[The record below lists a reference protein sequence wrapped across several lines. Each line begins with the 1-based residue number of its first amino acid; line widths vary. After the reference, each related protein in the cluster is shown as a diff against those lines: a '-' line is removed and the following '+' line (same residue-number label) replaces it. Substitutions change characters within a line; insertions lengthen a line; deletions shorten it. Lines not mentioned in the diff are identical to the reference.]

1 MEIIKL
7 FVDNEDK
14 IEINIIGTI
23 ENPLFQANQIGK
35 LLGIKNIRSSIENFD
50 EDEKKDDVDTMD
62 AIGRK
67 QNTTF
72 LTENGLYRLL
82 GMSRKEKARKFQ
94 KWIGNVIKEI
104 RLKGKY
110 ELEKSLKE
118 TIDNHKLELE
128 LQRHELLLKS
138 YDKIPGVYIGKLKE
152 IENDKIIIKIGNTID
167 IVERAGRHKIDFNN
181 FILLDF
187 FEANRHISLETAIK
201 KDKIILQYKYVEEI
215 NDKKS
220 DETYLIP
227 VDFYKDLI
235 TIITRKQKD
244 YQGMSEEHYFKL
256 AEKDK
261 EIEKVKEE
269 TKLELVKLQKLQME
283 QNVPITIIKEV
294 PIKTEIKEINQSRG
308 RKIQKYTLDGKL
320 VCTYNGLCFADRN
333 EDRLSVSG
341 LKKAII
347 NNYEYKEH
355 RWLYLERNLPDDT
368 IQEIGK
374 TIEHKNVPLDF
385 IAMLDIDNK
394 NIIHVF
400 EDQLQA
406 AKSRHLKTT
415 YGIYLSIKHN
425 KLCKGHY
432 FNYFNKCTEEQKN
445 NYLENNK
452 LPEIKRHFN
461 AVKVKQI
468 NPITNEIIYTYNS
481 YVDIQKKFQI
491 GLKKIKEVI
500 KNDEIYKGFKWSY

>member
-7 FVDNEDK
+7 FIDNNDK

-23 ENPLFQANQIGK
+23 EKPLFQANQIGK
-35 LLGIKNIRSSIENFD
+35 LLDLKNINNIIKDYNEYEKEIRDSS
-50 EDEKKDDVDTMD
+50 TL
-62 AIGRK
+62 GGK
-67 QNTTF
+67 QKVNF
-72 LTENGLYRLL
+72 LTEIGLYKVLFR
-82 GMSRKEKARKFQ
+82 SNKPIASEFQ
-94 KWIGNVIKEI
+94 RWICNVIKEI
-104 RLKGKY
+104 RLNGKY
-110 ELEKSLKE
+110 ELDKTLKE

-152 IENDKIIIKIGNTID
+152 VKDDKIIIKIGNTID
-167 IVERAGRHKIDFNN
+167 INERAGRHKIDFNN

-201 KDKIILQYKYVEEI
+201 KDKIILQYKYEEEI
-215 NDKKS
+215 NGKKS
-220 DETYLIP
+220 DETFLIP
-227 VDFYKDLI
+227 KDFYKDLI

-261 EIEKVKEE
+261 EIEKIKEE
-269 TKLELVKLQKLQME
+269 SKLELLKLQKLQLE

-320 VCTYNGLCFADRN
+320 VCTYNGLCIVTRN
-333 EDRLSVSG
+333 EDRLSESG
-341 LKKAII
+341 IKIAIN

-355 RWLYLERNLPDDT
+355 RWLYLDRNLPDDT
-368 IQEIGK
+368 FQEIGK
-374 TIEHKNVPLDF
+374 TIEHKKVPLDF

-394 NIIHVF
+394 YIIHVF
-400 EDQLQA
+400 EDQLTA
-406 AKSRHLKTT
+406 AKSRHLTT
-415 YGIYLSIKHN
+415 TSGIYLSIKHN
-425 KLCKGHY
+425 KLCKGHH

-445 NYLENNK
+445 TYLENNK

-461 AVKVKQI
+461 AIKVKQI
-468 NPITNEIIYTYNS
+468 NPITNEIIHIHNS
-481 YVDIQKKFQI
+481 YTDIQKKFQI
-491 GLKKIKEVI
+491 GPKTIKKII
-500 KNDEIYKGFKWSY
+500 KNDEIYKCFKWSY